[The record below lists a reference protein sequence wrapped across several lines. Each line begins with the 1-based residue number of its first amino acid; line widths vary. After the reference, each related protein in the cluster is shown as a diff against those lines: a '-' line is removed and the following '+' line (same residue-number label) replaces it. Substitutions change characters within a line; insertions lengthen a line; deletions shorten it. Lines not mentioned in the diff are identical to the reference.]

1 MTASG
6 ATAATSARTA
16 AASRRGSG
24 CAARPGVW
32 VRGAD
37 VRIVPATVQPS
48 RPARR
53 ATARPR
59 KPVTPVIRSVG
70 TRRPYS
76 MGVPSGTVLSLHRW
90 PVKSLAGEPAAAL
103 RLDARGIAGDRAHA
117 LFDEFKGAPRRL
129 TVRQAPG
136 MLRWAAAYAHAPG
149 DALDPADVPLP
160 VLTAPDGAAFAWDD
174 PALPDALAA
183 DLGRPVALR
192 RDLALMQDLG
202 DSVLVTTQ
210 ATLDAV
216 SAALGRPLA
225 RRRFRT
231 NTHIAL
237 DAPAYAEE
245 AWEGRRLRIGDVELE
260 LLHPCERCV
269 IPTRDPD
276 TTAKD
281 ADILRWLTR
290 EHGGLF
296 GINAR
301 ATGAGRIAAGDAVA
315 LL

>member
-16 AASRRGSG
+16 PASRTSSR
-24 CAARPGVW
+24 CAAIPCGRGP
-32 VRGAD
+32 GAD
-37 VRIVPATVQPS
+37 VRNVPATVQPS

-90 PVKSLAGEPAAAL
+90 PVKSLAGEPAGAL

-149 DALDPADVPLP
+149 DALDPGDVPLP

-202 DSVLVTTQ
+202 DSILVTTQ
-210 ATLDAV
+210 ATLEAV
-216 SAALGRPLA
+216 SAALGRPLDL
-225 RRRFRT
+225 RRFRT
-231 NTHIAL
+231 NIHIAL
-237 DAPAYAEE
+237 DAPAYAEDG
-245 AWEGRRLRIGDVELE
+245 WQGRTLRIGDAELE

-276 TTAKD
+276 TTEKH

-290 EHGGLF
+290 ERGGAF

-301 ATGAGRIAAGDAVA
+301 PSAPCAVA
-315 LL
+315 VGDRVELL